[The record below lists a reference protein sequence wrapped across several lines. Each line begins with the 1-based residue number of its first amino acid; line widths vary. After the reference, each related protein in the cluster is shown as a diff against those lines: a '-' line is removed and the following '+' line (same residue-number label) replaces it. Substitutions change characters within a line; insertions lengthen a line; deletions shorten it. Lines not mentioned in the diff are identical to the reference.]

1 MELSKKRRNL
11 GSFTGKSTWRKGRR
25 EDGKRL
31 RVNWKSKLWPSLI
44 HISRPN
50 RQTICSSSGV
60 KRLVTTNKRRVH
72 TRRTILSSI
81 LSTVVIPQ
89 RSRYLF
95 YLKLIKVMTTN
106 FVTTQCRCWAN
117 FYLFIYFLGG
127 QLGRAKPWENPGKFL
142 KFSFLKLIKFNQII
156 NWVAHTYWK
165 LIYSYFFPS
174 TITGGPGPSPSYGTA
189 TNYFVFVLNAVN

>member
-1 MELSKKRRNL
+1 MWKRDEQILRRLSRLSLSGYEDDFSKTICSSKRTSRPKFDLNSHLDEQMGNLPVAREWNYQKKRRNL

-95 YLKLIKVMTTN
+95 YLKVN
-106 FVTTQCRCWAN
+106 F
-117 FYLFIYFLGG
+117 
-127 QLGRAKPWENPGKFL
+127 
-142 KFSFLKLIKFNQII
+142 
-156 NWVAHTYWK
+156 
-165 LIYSYFFPS
+165 
-174 TITGGPGPSPSYGTA
+174 
-189 TNYFVFVLNAVN
+189 